1 MALQKVSSQMLVDGV
16 GKFVQHAVVRSSALS
31 SVTTTISLDD
41 NPPEIT
47 QGTEILSLNFT
58 PTNASNKLLI
68 KANIFGSPSSSAIP
82 MTAAMFIAGTTAAL
96 TAGGGGASGSGYS
109 VPCNIPLFHE
119 MTAGTTSQI
128 TISIRAGVNGG
139 GATFFING
147 TDNGDSRVYGT
158 TPKCYLEI
166 IEVSA

>member
-1 MALQKVSSQMLVDGV
+1 MTIQKVSNAMLSESV
-16 GKFVQHAVVRSSALS
+16 GKFVQHAVVRSSALT
-31 SVTTTISLDD
+31 SVTATISLDD

-58 PTNASNKLLI
+58 PTSATNKLLI
-68 KANIFGSPSSSAIP
+68 KANVFGSPSSSAIP
-82 MTAAMFIAGTTAAL
+82 MTAAMFIAGTTNAL
-96 TAGGGGASGSGYS
+96 TAGADGAAGSGYN

-166 IEVSA
+166 IEVEP